1 MVNCSTEIM
10 KGKSILIL
18 LIIPLGLASQPIF
31 DVLNIKYQYFP
42 NQYFKNAS
50 DKKTDSEFDATLMIP
65 LIQKDSNAIL
75 AGVNYRRINSND
87 ELHMFGLHSFGL
99 FIGYDYK
106 WKNKKWSTTGIFI
119 PKISA
124 DEFSLRGKNVQ
135 YGGVVLFKY
144 KHTIKIHYHL
154 GLYYNRELFGNYF
167 IPLIGI
173 NWRASDRITVYGNL
187 PAAINMEYKISSSFY
202 TGISYVSFTSTT
214 SLHNNF
220 GELFLKE
227 GDKPIGY
234 AQLRL
239 FLNWYIR
246 EKIVLFLDPGVTYN
260 RKYSLY
266 TYSDEKFNFNSAGSL
281 SKTKNGFFVMA
292 GVAYRIR
299 LDR

>member
-1 MVNCSTEIM
+1 M
-10 KGKSILIL
+10 KNKSILLL
-18 LIIPLGLASQPIF
+18 LILPLRLASQPIF
-31 DVLNIKYQYFP
+31 DVLSFKYQYFP
-42 NQYFKNAS
+42 NQYFKSAT
-50 DKKTDSEFDATLMIP
+50 DKKIDSEFDVTLMVP
-65 LIQKDSNAIL
+65 LVQKDSNTIL

-87 ELHMFGLHSFGL
+87 ELHAFNIYSFGL
-99 FIGYDYK
+99 YIGYDYK
-106 WKNKKWSTTGIFI
+106 WNNKKWSTTGIFI

-135 YGGVVLFKY
+135 YGGVVLFKF
-144 KHTIKIHYHL
+144 KRSVKTHYHF

-167 IPLIGI
+167 VPLIGI
-173 NWRASDRITVYGNL
+173 NWKASDKTTVYGNL
-187 PAAINMEYKISSSFY
+187 PAAINLEYKICSSFY
-202 TGISYVSFTSTT
+202 SGISYASFTSTT
-214 SLHNNF
+214 SLHENF
-220 GELFLKE
+220 SELFLKE
-227 GDKPIGY
+227 GEKPIGY

-246 EKIVLFLDPGVTYN
+246 ERIVLFFEPGVTYN

-266 TYSDEKFNFNSAGSL
+266 TYSDEKFNFNSTGSL